1 MDSDN
6 SQTTWDHDTDI
17 SSRVV
22 REVADALD
30 TDPLGLD
37 PIYESIDP
45 DALNDLFRK
54 PADPFHERR
63 VEFTLQ
69 GCDVVVYGAGEVE
82 VAAPGEVIDYSA
94 IDESIA
100 SADSSQDQQPAD
112 GS

>member
-6 SQTTWDHDTDI
+6 SQTAWDHDTDV

-22 REVADALD
+22 REVADALG
-30 TDPLGLD
+30 TEPLEIDPL
-37 PIYESIDP
+37 YESIDP

-54 PADPFHERR
+54 PAEPFHERR
-63 VEFTLQ
+63 VEFTMQ
-69 GCDVVVYGAGEVE
+69 GCDVVVYGDGEVE

-94 IDESIA
+94 INESIA
-100 SADSSQDQQPAD
+100 SADSPQDQQRAD